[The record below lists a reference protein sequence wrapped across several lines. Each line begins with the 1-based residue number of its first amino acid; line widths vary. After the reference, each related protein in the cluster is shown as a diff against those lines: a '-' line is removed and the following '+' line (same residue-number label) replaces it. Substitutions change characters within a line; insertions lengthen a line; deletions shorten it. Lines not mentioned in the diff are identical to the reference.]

1 MRVRLTREADS
12 MAETAEVG
20 VDRGQVKKA
29 VQALQAFLKTKST
42 GDSLFLD
49 DTQQISLLFTLWK
62 IPKKPQTI
70 RIPLPH
76 GQRPDTDEVCLF
88 TRDEP
93 NMTSDQTIRFYKKL
107 LQEKGVTNISEVI
120 PYKVLKTEYKPYEA
134 KRRLLGNY
142 DMFLSDD
149 RVRRL
154 LPSHLGKH
162 FYERKREP
170 LCVNLQSKNL
180 ARDISRVIQG
190 SSLKVTNKGC
200 CCMAR
205 IAHAGMTADEV
216 TENVEAAFQ
225 TVSTKL
231 RTKGPVIKLVHIKSQ
246 TSVSLPVY
254 TSNLNSLTALEDA
267 QKQAETAKKEAVAKK
282 RAKRSK
288 KAEEAKK
295 SKDTEEVKTTEGTE
309 EEIPQLVPVGTPS
322 KKAKLEKTSKKK
334 KQLEKAPRT
343 AAGKKGRK
351 PQNKINKKGGKAE
364 SKKEKKR
371 KVPRVK

>member
-1 MRVRLTREADS
+1 MRVEFTREADS

-20 VDRGQVKKA
+20 IDRTQVKKA

-62 IPKKPQTI
+62 IPPKAQTI

-76 GQRPDTDEVCLF
+76 GQRSDTEEVCLF

-107 LQEKGVTNISEVI
+107 LAEKGVKNITEVI
-120 PYKVLKTEYKPYEA
+120 PYKVLRTEYKPHEA
-134 KRRLLGNY
+134 KRRLLSNF

-162 FYERKREP
+162 FYQRKREP
-170 LCVNLQSKNL
+170 LCVNMLSKNL
-180 ARDISRVIQG
+180 ARDISRVVQG
-190 SSLKVTNKGC
+190 SYLKVTNKGS

-231 RTKGPVIKLVHIKSQ
+231 RTKGPVIKLVHIKTQ
-246 TSVSLPVY
+246 MSVALPLY
-254 TSNLNSLTALEDA
+254 TSNLNHLTALDED
-267 QKQAETAKKEAVAKK
+267 QKLTEAAKQEAAAKKLAKK
-282 RAKRSK
+282 NK
-288 KAEEAKK
+288 KTEDVKK
-295 SKDTEEVKTTEGTE
+295 SEGTG
-309 EEIPQLVPVGTPS
+309 EEIPQLVPMGTPS
-322 KKAKLEKTSKKK
+322 KKPKLEKTPKK
-334 KQLEKAPRT
+334 KQLEKAPTT
-343 AAGKKGRK
+343 AGGKKGRK
-351 PQNKINKKGGKAE
+351 PQNKMNKKGGKGE
-364 SKKEKKR
+364 SKGKR
-371 KVPRVK
+371 RVPKLK

>member
-1 MRVRLTREADS
+1 